1 MKKEG
6 WIAVLRIALGL
17 IFLWAF
23 FDKAFGLGFSTV
35 QDKSWINGG
44 SPTSGFLSGVKG
56 PLASFY
62 NGLAGQG
69 WVDILFML
77 GLLGIGLSL
86 LLGIGLTVAAYSGGL
101 LMLLMW
107 SASLPIKTNPIIDDH
122 IIYLIVLFVL
132 AKVKAGN
139 YYGYGIKWS
148 KSKIVK
154 QYPILE

>member
-1 MKKEG
+1 MKKEV

-23 FDKAFGLGFSTV
+23 FDKTIGLGFSTTPE
-35 QDKSWINGG
+35 KSWINGG
-44 SPTSGFLSGVKG
+44 SPTQGFFSSVQR

-62 NGLAGQG
+62 NSLAGQT

-77 GLLGIGLSL
+77 GLLGLGLAL
-86 LLGIGLTVAAYSGGL
+86 VLGMGLTIAAYSGGL

-122 IIYLIVLFVL
+122 IIYLIILFML
-132 AKVKAGN
+132 AKAKAGN

-148 KSKIVK
+148 KSKLVK
-154 QYPILE
+154 QYPLLE